1 MEAICVFAIYWCRVC
16 GPGVQPNFLINKLSA
31 ISANHLLSLFGAN
44 HLSTHWFIPN
54 SCQSYINCFETF
66 GKKYNFFILGN
77 NHFCCWSLNLICYN
91 IVFADDINAST

>member
-54 SCQSYINCFETF
+54 SCQNYINCFETF
-66 GKKYNFFILGN
+66 GKKCKFSILGN

>member
-54 SCQSYINCFETF
+54 SCQNYINCFETF
-66 GKKYNFFILGN
+66 GKNAIFYFRKQPFL
-77 NHFCCWSLNLICYN
+77 LL
-91 IVFADDINAST
+91 VFKPDLL

>member
-54 SCQSYINCFETF
+54 SCQNYINCFETY
-66 GKKYNFFILGN
+66 GKKMQIFNFRKQPFLLLILIKPD
-77 NHFCCWSLNLICYN
+77 LL
-91 IVFADDINAST
+91 

>member
-54 SCQSYINCFETF
+54 SCQNYINCFETF
-66 GKKYNFFILGN
+66 GKKMQILNFRKQPFL
-77 NHFCCWSLNLICYN
+77 LL
-91 IVFADDINAST
+91 VFKPDLL